1 MPIPPNIPVTV
12 NVIWD
17 FSYGMLTHNQ
27 LAPPAIPVP
36 VPIPSVEMV
45 CTQMWTLGYLAGQN
59 KFTTTVKHRHVFIV
73 LDGHDCGTMI
83 PDVTVPPAPNVWYAI
98 MWPFSKRQIIFSA
111 STVKMNKKP
120 TGCAQTLFLMPMMTC
135 GDPISAPT
143 SFVYPL
149 PHMLNS
155 VKVGMTLLDLL
166 KGILAAAVS
175 MALDYLFAK
184 TFKNFFDGLDSR
196 IANFIPSSLRQR
208 VAGTMGQLGMEVVN
222 KLIPVLNPG
231 NMAKETLASLSGFVI
246 NGVFDGNWQV
256 ASPSFGGPAGAQGA
270 YTFGDGEGAGLGGQS
285 NLDGFSER
293 VGAYQGLFN
302 GEAMP

>member
-1 MPIPPNIPVTV
+1 MPIPPNIPITV

-27 LAPPAIPVP
+27 LAPPAIPAP
-36 VPIPSVEMV
+36 VPIPSVEV
-45 CTQMWTLGYLAGQN
+45 PCTQMWTLGYLAGQN
-59 KFTTTVKHRHVFIV
+59 KFTTTVKHRYVFIV
-73 LDGHDCGTMI
+73 LESHDCGTMI
-83 PDVTVPPAPNVWYAI
+83 PDVTIPPAPNVWYAI

-111 STVKMNKKP
+111 STVKMNKKAV
-120 TGCAQTLFLMPMMTC
+120 GCAQTLFAMPMMTC

-155 VKVGMTLLDLL
+155 VKVGMTLMDLL
-166 KGILAAAVS
+166 KGILAAAVA
-175 MALDYLFAK
+175 MALDFLFYK
-184 TFKNFFDGLDSR
+184 VGKYFDGLDSR
-196 IANFIPSSLRQR
+196 IASYIPAGLRQR
-208 VAGTMGQLGMEVVN
+208 ITNALGQVGMEVVK
-222 KLIPVLNPG
+222 KLIPVLG
-231 NMAKETLASLSGFVI
+231 TGGMAKETLASLSGFVI

-256 ASPSFGGPAGAQGA
+256 ASPSFGGPAGAQVS

-285 NLDGFSER
+285 NLDGFGER
-293 VGAYQGLFN
+293 VEAYQGLFN